1 MYVSPGKDV
10 TLYVPADTPRVV
22 IDYLNRLKDEGQFSQ
37 GVMDILI
44 HHVTG
49 QGSTEFYQSEDEFEH
64 TAMLQEPSTGT
75 EQLPARNIPSRS
87 AFPDFDETLQ
97 LRAASPSV
105 QFPED
110 KTHTDDEI
118 YSEDQIESTMMSVA
132 FTSENTSESP
142 APTPNK
148 PPFHLKMADIFRQAQ
163 KNTGKLADARSGSGN
178 E

>member
-49 QGSTEFYQSEDEFEH
+49 QGSTEFYQSEDGFEH
-64 TAMLQEPSTGT
+64 TALLQESSTAT

-87 AFPDFDETLQ
+87 AFSDFDETRHLH
-97 LRAASPSV
+97 ATPPSV
-105 QFPED
+105 QLPDDE
-110 KTHTDDEI
+110 TNTDDEI
-118 YSEDQIESTMMSVA
+118 YNQDQIESMMVSVA

-142 APTPNK
+142 TPIPSK